1 MRLGAVYSFLS
12 DFSVMRSG
20 WRVGSILGI
29 PLYLDTS
36 WFLIV
41 LLVTFVYGSNPL
53 WQEQWGDVSWAIGL
67 AMALL
72 LFGSV
77 LLHELGHSLIAK
89 SQGIQVNSI
98 TLFLFGGIAAI
109 DQESKTPGQAFQV
122 AIAGPA
128 VSFSLY
134 VLLTLCVTLLSLP
147 APIAVLFA
155 NVAQI
160 NLVLTL
166 FNLIPGLPL
175 DGGQVLKAAVWKAT
189 DSRIKGVRWAAR
201 TGQLLGWTAVG
212 GGLLAYLA
220 QPSLD
225 LIWIVLIGGFAIR
238 NASNYGR
245 VADLQETLSELTA
258 ADAMARDFRVLDA
271 EMTLRQFADEY
282 LLQNTRAPMYFAASD
297 GRYRGLVDI
306 QDVRNIER
314 SEWEHKTLQDIARP
328 LPSVTHVR
336 ETTSLATVITALETQ
351 QLSRIVVLTPADA
364 VAGVIDR
371 GDIVRALGKKMNLSI
386 SDAVIQRIKDEGE
399 YPPGLKLPALA
410 KSLQEQ

>member
-1 MRLGAVYSFLS
+1 
-12 DFSVMRSG
+12 MRSG
-20 WRVGSILGI
+20 WRAGSILGI

-36 WFLIV
+36 WFIIV
-41 LLVTFVYGSNPL
+41 LLVTFVYGSNPM
-53 WQEQWGDVSWAIGL
+53 WQERWGDVSWAIGL

-128 VSFSLY
+128 VSLSLY
-134 VLLTLCVTLLSLP
+134 VLLTFCVNFLALP
-147 APIAVLFA
+147 DAVAVLFA

-245 VADLQETLSELTA
+245 VADLQETLSDLTA

-271 EMTLRQFADEY
+271 DMTLRQFADEY
-282 LLQNTRAPMYFAASD
+282 LLQSTRAPMYFAASD
-297 GRYRGLVDI
+297 GRYRGMVDI
-306 QDVRNIER
+306 QDVRDIER
-314 SEWEHKTLQDIARP
+314 SQWEHKTLNDIARP
-328 LPSVTHVR
+328 LTSVTNIR
-336 ETTSLATVITALETQ
+336 ETTTLVEVINLLEQQ
-351 QLSRIVVLTPADA
+351 QLSRVVVLTPTDA

-371 GDIVRALGKKMNLSI
+371 GEIVRALGKKMNLSI

-410 KSLQEQ
+410 KSIGE

>member
-1 MRLGAVYSFLS
+1 
-12 DFSVMRSG
+12 MRSG

-36 WFLIV
+36 WFVIV

-53 WQEQWGDVSWAIGL
+53 WQEQWGDGSWLIGL

-77 LLHELGHSLIAK
+77 LLHELGHSLVAQ
-89 SQGIQVNSI
+89 SQGSQVNSI
-98 TLFLFGGIAAI
+98 TSFLFGGIAAI

-128 VSFSLY
+128 VSLSLY
-134 VLLTLCVTLLSLP
+134 FLLTLCIAVLSLP
-147 APIAVLFA
+147 GPLTVLFA
-155 NVAQI
+155 SVAQI
-160 NLVLTL
+160 NLVLTV

-175 DGGQVLKAAVWKAT
+175 DGGQVLKAAVWKLT
-189 DSRIKGVRWAAR
+189 DSRIKGIRWAAR
-201 TGQLLGWTAVG
+201 TGQILGWTAVG
-212 GGLLAYLA
+212 GGLLIYLA

-238 NASNYGR
+238 NAANYGR
-245 VADLQETLSELTA
+245 IADLQETLSELTA

-271 EMTLRQFADEY
+271 NLTLRQFADEY
-282 LLQNTRAPMYFAASD
+282 LLQSTRAPLYFAASD
-297 GRYRGLVDI
+297 GRYRGLVKI
-306 QDVRNIER
+306 EDVRDIER
-314 SEWEHKTLQDIARP
+314 SEWESRTLQSIARP
-328 LPSVTHVR
+328 LTAVTNVR
-336 ETTSLATVITALETQ
+336 ETTPLVEVIAALEAQETA
-351 QLSRIVVLTPADA
+351 RIVVLTPADA

-371 GDIVRALGKKMNLSI
+371 GEVVRALGKKMNLSI

-399 YPPGLKLPALA
+399 YPPGLKLSSLA
-410 KSLQEQ
+410 KGLQE

>member
-1 MRLGAVYSFLS
+1 MQ
-12 DFSVMRSG
+12 SG

-36 WFLIV
+36 WFVIV
-41 LLVTFVYGSNPL
+41 LLVTFVYGSNPI
-53 WQEQWGDVSWAIGL
+53 WQQNWGDVAWIVGL
-67 AMALL
+67 SMALL

-77 LLHELGHSLIAK
+77 LLHELGHSLVAK
-89 SQGIQVNSI
+89 SPGIQVNSI

-128 VSFSLY
+128 VSLGLY
-134 VLLTLCVTLLSLP
+134 MLLTLSVNVFSLP
-147 APIAVLFA
+147 APVAVLFA

-160 NLVLTL
+160 NLVLTV

-189 DSRIKGVRWAAR
+189 NSRIKGVRWAAR
-201 TGQLLGWTAVG
+201 TGQILGWTAVG

-271 EMTLRQFADEY
+271 NLSLREFADEY
-282 LLQNTRAPMYFAASD
+282 LLQSTRAPVYLAASD
-297 GRYRGLVDI
+297 GRYRGLVKID
-306 QDVRNIER
+306 DVRDVER
-314 SEWEHKTLQDIARP
+314 SQWESQTLMDIARP
-328 LPSVTHVR
+328 LTAVTNVR
-336 ETTSLATVITALETQ
+336 ETTSLAEVIMLLEQ
-351 QLSRIVVLTPADA
+351 QDLSRLLVLTPADA

-371 GDIVRALGKKMNLSI
+371 GEIVRALGKKMNLAI
-386 SDAVIQRIKDEGE
+386 SDNAIQRIKDEGE

-410 KSLQEQ
+410 KSLQD

>member
-1 MRLGAVYSFLS
+1 
-12 DFSVMRSG
+12 MRSG

-36 WFLIV
+36 WFVIV

-53 WQEQWGDVSWAIGL
+53 WQERWGDGSWLIGL

-77 LLHELGHSLIAK
+77 LLHELGHSLVAK

-128 VSFSLY
+128 VSLGLY
-134 VLLTLCVTLLSLP
+134 FLLTLCITVLALP
-147 APIAVLFA
+147 GPLAVLFA
-155 NVAQI
+155 SVAQI
-160 NLVLTL
+160 NLVLTV

-175 DGGQVLKAAVWKAT
+175 DGGQVLKAAVWKLT
-189 DSRIKGVRWAAR
+189 DSRIKGIRWAAR

-212 GGLLAYLA
+212 GGLLIYLA

-238 NASNYGR
+238 NAANYGR
-245 VADLQETLSELTA
+245 IADLQETLSELTA

-271 EMTLRQFADEY
+271 NLTLRQFADEY
-282 LLQNTRAPMYFAASD
+282 LLQSTRAPLYFAASD
-297 GRYRGLVDI
+297 GRYRGLVKI
-306 QDVRNIER
+306 EDVRDIER
-314 SEWEHKTLQDIARP
+314 SEWESRTLHAIARP
-328 LPSVTHVR
+328 LTAVTNVR
-336 ETTSLATVITALETQ
+336 ETTPLVEVIAALEDQETA
-351 QLSRIVVLTPADA
+351 RIVVLTPADA

-371 GDIVRALGKKMNLSI
+371 GEVVRALGKKMNLSI

-399 YPPGLKLPALA
+399 YPPGLKLSSLA
-410 KSLQEQ
+410 KGLQE

>member
-1 MRLGAVYSFLS
+1 
-12 DFSVMRSG
+12 MRSG

-36 WFLIV
+36 WFVIV

-53 WQEQWGDVSWAIGL
+53 WQERWGDGSWLIGL

-77 LLHELGHSLIAK
+77 LLHELGHSLVAQ

-128 VSFSLY
+128 VSLSLY
-134 VLLTLCVTLLSLP
+134 FLLTLCITVLALP
-147 APIAVLFA
+147 GPLAVLFA
-155 NVAQI
+155 SVAQI
-160 NLVLTL
+160 NLVLTV

-175 DGGQVLKAAVWKAT
+175 DGGQVLKAAVWKLT
-189 DSRIKGVRWAAR
+189 DSRIKGIRWAAR
-201 TGQLLGWTAVG
+201 TGQILGWTAVG
-212 GGLLAYLA
+212 GGLLIYLA

-238 NASNYGR
+238 NAANYGR
-245 VADLQETLSELTA
+245 IADLQETLSELTA

-271 EMTLRQFADEY
+271 NLTLRQFADEY
-282 LLQNTRAPMYFAASD
+282 LLQSTRAPLYFAASD
-297 GRYRGLVDI
+297 GRYRGLVKI
-306 QDVRNIER
+306 EDVRDIER
-314 SEWEHKTLQDIARP
+314 SEWESRTLQSIARP
-328 LPSVTHVR
+328 LTAVTNVR
-336 ETTSLATVITALETQ
+336 ETTPLVEVIAALETQ
-351 QLSRIVVLTPADA
+351 ETARIVVLTPADA

-371 GDIVRALGKKMNLSI
+371 GEVVRALGKKMNLSI

-399 YPPGLKLPALA
+399 YPPGLKLSSLA
-410 KSLQEQ
+410 KGLQE

>member
-1 MRLGAVYSFLS
+1 MQ
-12 DFSVMRSG
+12 SG

-29 PLYLDTS
+29 PLYLDRS
-36 WFLIV
+36 WFVIL
-41 LLVTFVYGSNPL
+41 LLVTFVYGSNPN
-53 WQEQWGDVSWAIGL
+53 WQSQWGMLSWGIGL

-77 LLHELGHSLIAK
+77 LLHELGHSLVAK

-128 VSFSLY
+128 VSFTLY
-134 VLLTLCVTLLSLP
+134 LLLTLIITTFPDIPPALTALLG
-147 APIAVLFA
+147 

-175 DGGQVLKAAVWKAT
+175 DGGQVLKAVVWKAT
-189 DSRIKGVRWAAR
+189 KSRIKGVRWAAR
-201 TGQLLGWTAVG
+201 MGQILGWTAVG
-212 GGLLAYLA
+212 AGLLSYLA
-220 QPSLD
+220 NPSLD

-245 VADLQETLSELTA
+245 VADLQETLSEMTA
-258 ADAMARDFRVLDA
+258 ADAIARDFRVLDA
-271 EMTLRQFADEY
+271 TMTLHQFADEY
-282 LLQNTRAPMYFAASD
+282 LLQTTRAPMYFAASD
-297 GRYRGLVDI
+297 GRYRGLVTI
-306 QDVRNIER
+306 EDVREIER
-314 SEWEHKTLQDIARP
+314 SEWDTRTLQSIACP
-328 LPSVTHVR
+328 LTTIPSVR
-336 ETTSLATVITALETQ
+336 ETTALAEVITCLENS

-371 GDIVRALGKKMNLSI
+371 GEIVQAIAQKMNLAI
-386 SDAVIQRIKDEGE
+386 SDIVIQRIKDDGE

-410 KSLQEQ
+410 KSLME

>member
-1 MRLGAVYSFLS
+1 
-12 DFSVMRSG
+12 MRSG

-36 WFLIV
+36 WFVIV

-53 WQEQWGDVSWAIGL
+53 WQEQWGDGSWLIGL

-77 LLHELGHSLIAK
+77 LLHELGHSLVAQ

-128 VSFSLY
+128 VSLSLY
-134 VLLTLCVTLLSLP
+134 FLLTLCITVLALP
-147 APIAVLFA
+147 GPVAVLFA
-155 NVAQI
+155 SVAQI
-160 NLVLTL
+160 NLVLTV

-175 DGGQVLKAAVWKAT
+175 DGGQVLKAAIWKLT
-189 DSRIKGVRWAAR
+189 DSRIKGIRWAAR
-201 TGQLLGWTAVG
+201 TGQILGWTAVG
-212 GGLLAYLA
+212 GGLLIYLA

-238 NASNYGR
+238 NAANYGR
-245 VADLQETLSELTA
+245 IADLQETLSELTA

-271 EMTLRQFADEY
+271 NLTLRQFADEY
-282 LLQNTRAPMYFAASD
+282 LLQSTRAPLYFAASD
-297 GRYRGLVDI
+297 GRYRGLVKI
-306 QDVRNIER
+306 EDVRDIER
-314 SEWEHKTLQDIARP
+314 SEWESRTLQSIARP
-328 LPSVTHVR
+328 LTAVTNVR
-336 ETTSLATVITALETQ
+336 ETTPLVEVIAALEAQETT
-351 QLSRIVVLTPADA
+351 RIVVLTPADA

-371 GDIVRALGKKMNLSI
+371 GEVVRALGKKMNLSI

-399 YPPGLKLPALA
+399 YPPGLKLSSLA
-410 KSLQEQ
+410 KGLQE

>member
-1 MRLGAVYSFLS
+1 
-12 DFSVMRSG
+12 MRSG

-36 WFLIV
+36 WFVIV

-53 WQEQWGDVSWAIGL
+53 WQERWGDTSWFVGL

-89 SQGIQVNSI
+89 SQGIKVNSI

-128 VSFSLY
+128 VSLGLY
-134 VLLTLCVTLLSLP
+134 FLLTLSVAILALP
-147 APIAVLFA
+147 EPVAVLFA

-160 NLVLTL
+160 NLVLTV

-201 TGQLLGWTAVG
+201 TGQILGWTAVG

-220 QPSLD
+220 EPSLD

-245 VADLQETLSELTA
+245 VADLQEILSELMA
-258 ADAMARDFRVLDA
+258 SDAMAREFRVLDA
-271 EMTLRQFADEY
+271 NMTLREFADEY
-282 LLQNTRAPMYFAASD
+282 LLQSTRAPVYLAASD
-297 GRYRGLVDI
+297 GRYRGLVKID
-306 QDVRNIER
+306 DVREIER
-314 SEWEHKTLQDIARP
+314 SEWEQKRLLDIARP
-328 LPSVTHVR
+328 LTSVANVR
-336 ETTSLATVITALETQ
+336 ETTPLPEVIMALEQ
-351 QLSRIVVLTPADA
+351 QELSRLIVLTPADA

-371 GDIVRALGKKMNLSI
+371 GEIVRALGKKMNLAI
-386 SDAVIQRIKDEGE
+386 SDNVIQRIKDEDQ
-399 YPPGLKLPALA
+399 YPPGLKLESLA
-410 KSLQEQ
+410 KGLQD

>member
-1 MRLGAVYSFLS
+1 
-12 DFSVMRSG
+12 MRSG

-36 WFLIV
+36 WFVIV

-53 WQEQWGDVSWAIGL
+53 WQERWGGAAWVIGL
-67 AMALL
+67 GMALL

-89 SQGIQVNSI
+89 SQGIKVNSI

-109 DQESKTPGQAFQV
+109 DQESRTPGQAFQV
-122 AIAGPA
+122 AIAGPV
-128 VSFSLY
+128 VSFGLY
-134 VLLTLCVTLLSLP
+134 VLLTLSVTLLSLP
-147 APIAVLFA
+147 EPAAVLLA

-160 NLVLTL
+160 NLVLTV

-201 TGQLLGWTAVG
+201 TGQILGWTAVG

-245 VADLQETLSELTA
+245 VADLQEILSGLTA
-258 ADAMARDFRVLDA
+258 ADAMAREFRVLDA
-271 EMTLRQFADEY
+271 NMTLRAFADEY
-282 LLQNTRAPMYFAASD
+282 LLQSTRAPVYLAASD
-297 GRYRGLVDI
+297 GRYRGLVKID
-306 QDVRNIER
+306 DVREIER
-314 SEWEHKTLQDIARP
+314 SEWEQKKLLDIARP
-328 LPSVTHVR
+328 LTSVANVR
-336 ETTSLATVITALETQ
+336 ETTPLPEVIMTLEQ
-351 QLSRIVVLTPADA
+351 QELSRLIVLTPADA
-364 VAGVIDR
+364 VAGVVDR
-371 GDIVRALGKKMNLSI
+371 GEIVRALGKKMNLAI
-386 SDAVIQRIKDEGE
+386 SDSVIQRIKDEDQ
-399 YPPGLKLPALA
+399 YPPGLKLESLA
-410 KSLQEQ
+410 KSLQD

>member
-1 MRLGAVYSFLS
+1 
-12 DFSVMRSG
+12 MRSG

-36 WFLIV
+36 WFVIV

-53 WQEQWGDVSWAIGL
+53 WREQWGDGSWLIGL

-77 LLHELGHSLIAK
+77 LLHELGHSLVAQ

-128 VSFSLY
+128 VSLSLY
-134 VLLTLCVTLLSLP
+134 FLLTLCITVLALP
-147 APIAVLFA
+147 GPLAVLFA
-155 NVAQI
+155 SVAQI
-160 NLVLTL
+160 NLVLTV

-175 DGGQVLKAAVWKAT
+175 DGGQVLKAAVWKLT
-189 DSRIKGVRWAAR
+189 DSRIKGIRWAAR
-201 TGQLLGWTAVG
+201 TGQILGWTAVG
-212 GGLLAYLA
+212 GGLLIYLA

-238 NASNYGR
+238 NAANYGR
-245 VADLQETLSELTA
+245 IADLQETLSELTA

-271 EMTLRQFADEY
+271 NLTLRQFADEY
-282 LLQNTRAPMYFAASD
+282 LLQSTRAPLYFAASD
-297 GRYRGLVDI
+297 GRYRGLVKI
-306 QDVRNIER
+306 EDVRDIER
-314 SEWEHKTLQDIARP
+314 SEWESRTLQSIARP
-328 LPSVTHVR
+328 LTAVTNVR
-336 ETTSLATVITALETQ
+336 ETTPLVEVIAALEAQETA
-351 QLSRIVVLTPADA
+351 RIVVLTPADA

-371 GDIVRALGKKMNLSI
+371 GEVVRALGKKMNLSI

-399 YPPGLKLPALA
+399 YPPGLKLSSLA
-410 KSLQEQ
+410 KGLQE

>member
-1 MRLGAVYSFLS
+1 
-12 DFSVMRSG
+12 MRSG

-36 WFLIV
+36 WFVIV

-53 WQEQWGDVSWAIGL
+53 WQERWGDGSWAIGL

-77 LLHELGHSLIAK
+77 LLHELGHSLVAK

-128 VSFSLY
+128 VSLSLY
-134 VLLTLCVTLLSLP
+134 FLLTLCITVLALP
-147 APIAVLFA
+147 GPVAVLFA
-155 NVAQI
+155 SVAQI

-175 DGGQVLKAAVWKAT
+175 DGGQVLKAAVWKFT
-189 DSRIKGVRWAAR
+189 DSRIKGIRWAAR
-201 TGQLLGWTAVG
+201 TGQILGWTAVG

-238 NASNYGR
+238 NAANYGR
-245 VADLQETLSELTA
+245 IADLQETLSELTA

-271 EMTLRQFADEY
+271 NMTLRQFADEY
-282 LLQNTRAPMYFAASD
+282 LLQTTRAPLYFAASD
-297 GRYRGLVDI
+297 GRYRGLVKI
-306 QDVRNIER
+306 EDVRDIER
-314 SEWEHKTLQDIARP
+314 SEWESRTLLSIARP
-328 LPSVTHVR
+328 LTAVTNVR
-336 ETTSLATVITALETQ
+336 ETTPLVEVIAALEAQETA
-351 QLSRIVVLTPADA
+351 RIVVLTPADA

-371 GDIVRALGKKMNLSI
+371 GEVVRALGKKMNLSI

-399 YPPGLKLPALA
+399 YPPGLKLSSLA
-410 KSLQEQ
+410 KGLQE

>member
-1 MRLGAVYSFLS
+1 MQ
-12 DFSVMRSG
+12 SG

-29 PLYLDTS
+29 PLFLDTS
-36 WFLIV
+36 WFVIV
-41 LLVTFVYGSNPL
+41 LLVTFVYGSNPT
-53 WQEQWGDVSWAIGL
+53 WQQSWGNIAWLVGL
-67 AMALL
+67 SMALL

-77 LLHELGHSLIAK
+77 LLHELGHSLVAK
-89 SQGIQVNSI
+89 SQGIKVNSI

-128 VSFSLY
+128 VSLGLY
-134 VLLTLCVTLLSLP
+134 LLLTLSVNLLALP
-147 APIAVLFA
+147 TPVAVLFA

-160 NLVLTL
+160 NLVLTV

-201 TGQLLGWTAVG
+201 TGQILGWTAVG

-271 EMTLRQFADEY
+271 NLSLREFADEY
-282 LLQNTRAPMYFAASD
+282 LLQSTQAPVYLAASD
-297 GRYRGLVDI
+297 GRYRGVVKI
-306 QDVRNIER
+306 EDVRDVER
-314 SEWEHKTLQDIARP
+314 SQWEQQTLMDIARP
-328 LPSVTHVR
+328 LTTVINVR
-336 ETTSLATVITALETQ
+336 ETTSLAEVIMLLEQ
-351 QLSRIVVLTPADA
+351 QELSRLLVLTPADA

-371 GDIVRALGKKMNLSI
+371 GEVVRALGKKMNLTI
-386 SDAVIQRIKDEGE
+386 SDNAIQRIKDEGE

-410 KSLQEQ
+410 KSLQE

>member
-1 MRLGAVYSFLS
+1 MQSK
-12 DFSVMRSG
+12 

-29 PLYLDTS
+29 PLYLDSS
-36 WFLIV
+36 WFVIL
-41 LLVTFVYGSNPL
+41 LLVTFIYGSNPV
-53 WQEQWGDVSWAIGL
+53 WQDEWGAVAWFVGL
-67 AMALL
+67 AMALM

-77 LLHELGHSLIAK
+77 LLHELGHSLVAQ

-128 VSFSLY
+128 VSLALY
-134 VLLTLCVTLLSLP
+134 ILLSLVTTLFTLTP
-147 APIAVLFA
+147 ALDALLG

-175 DGGQVLKAAVWKAT
+175 DGGQVFKSAVWKVT
-189 DSRIKGVRWAAR
+189 KSRTKGVRWAAR
-201 TGQLLGWTAVG
+201 AGQVLGWTAVG
-212 GGLLAYLA
+212 AGVLAYLA

-245 VADLQETLSELTA
+245 IADLQENLSELTA
-258 ADAMARDFRVLDA
+258 DDAIARDFRVLDA
-271 EMTLRQFADEY
+271 NMTLREFADEY
-282 LLQNTRAPMYFAASD
+282 LLQTTRAPMYFAASD
-297 GRYRGLVDI
+297 GRYRGLVTI
-306 QDVRNIER
+306 EDVRTVER
-314 SEWEHKTLQDIARP
+314 SQWDTLTLQSIARP
-328 LPSVTHVR
+328 LDQIPSVR
-336 ETTSLATVITALETQ
+336 EKTGLAEVITQIETQ
-351 QLSRIVVLTPADA
+351 ELARIVALTPADA

-371 GDIVRALGKKMNLSI
+371 GEIVRAIARKMNLAI
-386 SDAVIQRIKDEGE
+386 SDIVIQRIKDEGE

-410 KSLQEQ
+410 KSLTD

>member
-1 MRLGAVYSFLS
+1 MQ
-12 DFSVMRSG
+12 SG
-20 WRVGSILGI
+20 WRVGTILGI

-36 WFLIV
+36 WFVIV

-53 WQEQWGDVSWAIGL
+53 WQEEWGGVSWGIGL

-77 LLHELGHSLIAK
+77 LLHELGHSLVAK

-122 AIAGPA
+122 AIAGPV
-128 VSFSLY
+128 VSFGLY
-134 VLLTLCVTLLSLP
+134 VTLTLAITVLALP
-147 APIAVLFA
+147 APVAVLLA

-175 DGGQVLKAAVWKAT
+175 DGGQVLKAVVWKAT
-189 DSRIKGVRWAAR
+189 ESRIKGVRWAAR
-201 TGQLLGWTAVG
+201 MGQILGWTAIG
-212 GGLLAYLA
+212 AGLLAYLA
-220 QPSLD
+220 QPRLD

-238 NASNYGR
+238 NAANYAR
-245 VADLQETLSELTA
+245 VADLQETLTELTA
-258 ADAMARDFRVLDA
+258 ADANTRNFRVLDA
-271 EMTLRQFADEY
+271 HLTLRQFADQY
-282 LLQNTRAPMYFAASD
+282 LLQTTRAPVYFAASE

-306 QDVRNIER
+306 DAVRAIER
-314 SEWEHKTLQDIARP
+314 SQWESRTLLDIAQS
-328 LPSVTHVR
+328 LTSIPSVR
-336 ETTSLATVITALETQ
+336 ENTPLAEVITLLEIKN
-351 QLSRIVVLTPADA
+351 LSRIVVLTPADA
-364 VAGVIDR
+364 VAGIIDR
-371 GDIVRALGKKMNLSI
+371 GDIVRAIAQKMNLAI
-386 SDAVIQRIKDEGE
+386 SEAVIQTIKDEGT

-410 KSLQEQ
+410 KSVLE

>member
-1 MRLGAVYSFLS
+1 
-12 DFSVMRSG
+12 MRSG

-36 WFLIV
+36 WFIIV
-41 LLVTFVYGSNPL
+41 LLVTFVYGSNPM
-53 WQEQWGDVSWAIGL
+53 WQERWGDVAWVIGL

-128 VSFSLY
+128 VSFGLY
-134 VLLTLCVTLLSLP
+134 LLLTLCVMFLALP
-147 APIAVLFA
+147 EPVAVLFA

-201 TGQLLGWTAVG
+201 VGQILGWTAVG

-220 QPSLD
+220 QPRLD

-245 VADLQETLSELTA
+245 VADLQETLSELKA
-258 ADAMARDFRVLDA
+258 SDAMVRDFRVLDA
-271 EMTLRQFADEY
+271 DMTLRQFADEY
-282 LLQNTRAPMYFAASD
+282 LLQTTRAPMYFAASD

-306 QDVRNIER
+306 EDVRGIER
-314 SEWEHKTLQDIARP
+314 SEWEQKTLVDIARP
-328 LPSVTHVR
+328 LTSVTNVR
-336 ETTSLATVITALETQ
+336 ETTSLVDVINALEKQ
-351 QLSRIVVLTPADA
+351 ELSRIVVLTPADA

-371 GDIVRALGKKMNLSI
+371 GEVVRALGKKMNLSI
-386 SDAVIQRIKDEGE
+386 SDAVIQRIKDEGQ

-410 KSLQEQ
+410 KSLQE

>member
-1 MRLGAVYSFLS
+1 
-12 DFSVMRSG
+12 MRSG

-36 WFLIV
+36 WFVIL

-53 WQEQWGDVSWAIGL
+53 WQERWGDVSWAIGL
-67 AMALL
+67 GMALL

-89 SQGIQVNSI
+89 SQGIEVNSI

-128 VSFSLY
+128 VSFGLY
-134 VLLTLCVTLLSLP
+134 VLLTLCVTVLALP
-147 APIAVLFA
+147 EPIEVLFS

-189 DSRIKGVRWAAR
+189 DSRLKGVRWAAR
-201 TGQLLGWTAVG
+201 AGQILGWTAVG

-238 NASNYGR
+238 NAANYGR
-245 VADLQETLSELTA
+245 VANLQETLSELTA

-271 EMTLRQFADEY
+271 NLTLRQFADEY
-282 LLQNTRAPMYFAASD
+282 VLQTSRAPLYFAASD
-297 GRYRGLVDI
+297 GRYRGLVTID
-306 QDVRNIER
+306 DVRKVER
-314 SEWEHKTLQDIARP
+314 SQWEDQTLLSIARP
-328 LPSVTHVR
+328 LTSITNIR
-336 ETTSLATVITALETQ
+336 ETTPLTEVITLLERQ
-351 QLSRIVVLTPADA
+351 EMPRAVVLTPTDA

-371 GDIVRALGKKMNLSI
+371 GEVVRALASKMNLSV

-399 YPPGLKLPALA
+399 YPPGLKLAALA
-410 KSLQEQ
+410 KGLED

>member
-1 MRLGAVYSFLS
+1 
-12 DFSVMRSG
+12 MRSG

-36 WFLIV
+36 WFVIV

-53 WQEQWGDVSWAIGL
+53 WQEQWGDGSWLIGL

-77 LLHELGHSLIAK
+77 LLHELGHSLVAQ

-128 VSFSLY
+128 VSLSLY
-134 VLLTLCVTLLSLP
+134 FLLTLCITVLSLP
-147 APIAVLFA
+147 GPLAVLFA
-155 NVAQI
+155 SVAQI
-160 NLVLTL
+160 NLVLTV

-175 DGGQVLKAAVWKAT
+175 DGGQVLKAAVWKLT
-189 DSRIKGVRWAAR
+189 DSRIKGIRWAAR
-201 TGQLLGWTAVG
+201 TGQILGWTAVG
-212 GGLLAYLA
+212 GGLLIYLA

-238 NASNYGR
+238 NAANYGR
-245 VADLQETLSELTA
+245 IADLQETLSELTA

-271 EMTLRQFADEY
+271 NLTLRQFADEY
-282 LLQNTRAPMYFAASD
+282 LLQSTRAPLYFAASD
-297 GRYRGLVDI
+297 GRYRGLVKI
-306 QDVRNIER
+306 EDVRDIER
-314 SEWEHKTLQDIARP
+314 SEWESRTLQSIARP
-328 LPSVTHVR
+328 LTAVTNVR
-336 ETTSLATVITALETQ
+336 ETTPLVEVIAALEAQETA
-351 QLSRIVVLTPADA
+351 RIVVLTPADA

-371 GDIVRALGKKMNLSI
+371 GEVVRALGKKMNLSI

-399 YPPGLKLPALA
+399 YPPGLKLSSLA
-410 KSLQEQ
+410 KGLQE

>member
-1 MRLGAVYSFLS
+1 
-12 DFSVMRSG
+12 MRSG

-36 WFLIV
+36 WFVIV

-53 WQEQWGDVSWAIGL
+53 WQEQWGDGSWLIGL

-77 LLHELGHSLIAK
+77 LLHELGHSLVAQ

-122 AIAGPA
+122 ASAGPA
-128 VSFSLY
+128 VSLSLY
-134 VLLTLCVTLLSLP
+134 FLLTLCIAVLSLP
-147 APIAVLFA
+147 GPLAVLFA
-155 NVAQI
+155 SVAQI
-160 NLVLTL
+160 NLVLTV

-175 DGGQVLKAAVWKAT
+175 DGGQVLKAAVWKLT
-189 DSRIKGVRWAAR
+189 DSRIKGIRWAAR
-201 TGQLLGWTAVG
+201 TGQILGWTAVG
-212 GGLLAYLA
+212 GGLLIYLA

-238 NASNYGR
+238 NAANYGR
-245 VADLQETLSELTA
+245 IADLQETLSELTA

-271 EMTLRQFADEY
+271 NLTLRQFADEY
-282 LLQNTRAPMYFAASD
+282 LLQSTRAPLYFAASD
-297 GRYRGLVDI
+297 GRYRGLVKI
-306 QDVRNIER
+306 EDVRDIER
-314 SEWEHKTLQDIARP
+314 SEWESRTLQSIARP
-328 LPSVTHVR
+328 LTAVTNVR
-336 ETTSLATVITALETQ
+336 ETTPLVEVIAALEAQETA
-351 QLSRIVVLTPADA
+351 RIVVLTPADA

-371 GDIVRALGKKMNLSI
+371 GEVVRALGKKMNLSI

-399 YPPGLKLPALA
+399 YPPGLKLSSLA
-410 KSLQEQ
+410 KGLQE

>member
-1 MRLGAVYSFLS
+1 
-12 DFSVMRSG
+12 MRSG

-36 WFLIV
+36 WFVIV
-41 LLVTFVYGSNPL
+41 LLVTFVYGSNPI
-53 WQEQWGDVSWAIGL
+53 WQQNWGDVAWLVGL
-67 AMALL
+67 SMALL

-77 LLHELGHSLIAK
+77 LLHELGHSLVAK
-89 SQGIQVNSI
+89 SQGIKVNSI

-128 VSFSLY
+128 VSLGLY
-134 VLLTLCVTLLSLP
+134 VLLTLCVALLSLP
-147 APIAVLFA
+147 APVTVLFA

-160 NLVLTL
+160 NLVLTV

-201 TGQLLGWTAVG
+201 TGQTLGWVAVG

-245 VADLQETLSELTA
+245 VADFQETLSELTA

-271 EMTLRQFADEY
+271 NMTLREFADEF
-282 LLQNTRAPMYFAASD
+282 LLQSTQAPVYLAASD
-297 GRYRGLVDI
+297 GRYRGLVKI
-306 QDVRNIER
+306 EDVRDVER
-314 SEWEHKTLQDIARP
+314 SQWEVKTLMDIVRP
-328 LPSVTHVR
+328 LMSVTHVR
-336 ETTSLATVITALETQ
+336 ETTSLAEVIMLLEQ
-351 QLSRIVVLTPADA
+351 QSLSRLLVLTPADA

-371 GDIVRALGKKMNLSI
+371 GEVVRALGTKLNLAI
-386 SDAVIQRIKDEGE
+386 SDTVIQRIKDEGE

-410 KSLQEQ
+410 KSLQE

>member
-1 MRLGAVYSFLS
+1 MQ
-12 DFSVMRSG
+12 SG

-36 WFLIV
+36 WFVIV
-41 LLVTFVYGSNPL
+41 LLVTFVYGSNPI
-53 WQEQWGDVSWAIGL
+53 WQQNWGDVAWIVGL
-67 AMALL
+67 SMALL

-77 LLHELGHSLIAK
+77 LLHELGHSLVAK

-128 VSFSLY
+128 VSLGLY
-134 VLLTLCVTLLSLP
+134 MLLTLSVNVFSLP
-147 APIAVLFA
+147 APVAVLFA

-160 NLVLTL
+160 NLVLTV

-189 DSRIKGVRWAAR
+189 NSRIKGVRWAAR
-201 TGQLLGWTAVG
+201 TGQILGWTAVG

-271 EMTLRQFADEY
+271 NLSLREFADEY
-282 LLQNTRAPMYFAASD
+282 LLQSTRAPVYLAASD
-297 GRYRGLVDI
+297 GRYRGLVKID
-306 QDVRNIER
+306 DVRDVER
-314 SEWEHKTLQDIARP
+314 SQWESQTLMDIARP
-328 LPSVTHVR
+328 LTAVTNVR
-336 ETTSLATVITALETQ
+336 ETTSLAEVIMLLEQ
-351 QLSRIVVLTPADA
+351 QDLSRLLVLTPADA

-371 GDIVRALGKKMNLSI
+371 GEIVRALGKKMNLAI
-386 SDAVIQRIKDEGE
+386 SDNAIQRIKDEGE

-410 KSLQEQ
+410 KSLQD

>member
-1 MRLGAVYSFLS
+1 
-12 DFSVMRSG
+12 MRSG

-36 WFLIV
+36 WFVIV

-53 WQEQWGDVSWAIGL
+53 WQGRWGDLSWVIGL
-67 AMALL
+67 MMALL

-77 LLHELGHSLIAK
+77 LLHELGHSLVAK

-128 VSFSLY
+128 VSLSLY
-134 VLLTLCVTLLSLP
+134 LILTLCTLVFSLP
-147 APIAVLFA
+147 LPVEVLFA

-175 DGGQVLKAAVWKAT
+175 DGGQVLKAAIWKAT

-201 TGQLLGWTAVG
+201 TGQLLGWTAVIG
-212 GGLLAYLA
+212 SLLAYLA

-245 VADLQETLSELTA
+245 VANLQETLSELTA

-271 EMTLRQFADEY
+271 NMTLRQFADEY
-282 LLQNTRAPMYFAASD
+282 LLQTTRAPMYFAASD

-306 QDVRNIER
+306 EDVREVER
-314 SEWEHKTLQDIARP
+314 SLWESDTLESIARP
-328 LPSVTHVR
+328 LTSISSVR
-336 ETTSLATVITALETQ
+336 ETTSLAEVITSLETQ
-351 QLSRIVVLTPADA
+351 NTARLVVLSPADA
-364 VAGVIDR
+364 VAGVTDR
-371 GDIVRALGKKMNLSI
+371 GEIVRALGKKMNLSI

-410 KSLQEQ
+410 KSLEK